1 VCPSFGLAAPLAVA
15 TVRVLLAVP
24 VRSGFGLRRSPF
36 PLTGPL
42 FAGLT
47 EPVLSGRWCLP
58 EGLFPTGVPPVWGM
72 WRQVSSC
79 VLKVYRFHWFHPT
92 ASPSGDM
99 SAMEPAV
106 GARVGAS
113 RHIQLSV
120 VCAWLA
126 AVYIHAPG
134 VPAGCM
140 PPAPGYCHEGL
151 GGTAPAFGESAAVM
165 GMPTAPNDE
174 EGV

>member
-1 VCPSFGLAAPLAVA
+1 MCPSFGLAAPLAVA

-47 EPVLSGRWCLP
+47 EPVLSGRWCLSDRCSVADGRIIAQCGGMCLHVCSRVRHSGGKVAVP
-58 EGLFPTGVPPVWGM
+58 AHVCQGAAPWGQGGLT
-72 WRQVSSC
+72 
-79 VLKVYRFHWFHPT
+79 
-92 ASPSGDM
+92 
-99 SAMEPAV
+99 V
-106 GARVGAS
+106 GTS

-120 VCAWLA
+120 GCAWLA

-134 VPAGCM
+134 VLAVCM
-140 PPAPGYCHEGL
+140 PPAPRHCHEGD
-151 GGTAPAFGESAAVM
+151 GGTAPAFGRVECVM